1 MSEKDY
7 QKEYCCEDCEIIT
20 VKKRFLCCK
29 NCKAVVG
36 VAR

>member
-1 MSEKDY
+1 MSEEDY
-7 QKEYCCEDCEIIT
+7 QKEYCCANSEIIT

-29 NCKAVVG
+29 NCLAVVG